1 MITLRFNRFDPFKTH
16 YFLEIKTLN
25 DCLSYNLPNFIPMK
39 KNILLYLFLF
49 TALILIFQLVNSKK
63 VFDDLNGKWTEIKV
77 LNEKL
82 KDTIS
87 KLQLRLDEQNDFNLE
102 GNEYALRNFENQN
115 INNIAIHVKDELYKI
130 NSNREKKDLI
140 PYTEMDRTFL
150 INKVKVLNHLWVVAN
165 FSDGAQWGEIF
176 LTYQIDKNGGLDFE
190 LKEHFLYSNPD

>member
-1 MITLRFNRFDPFKTH
+1 
-16 YFLEIKTLN
+16 
-25 DCLSYNLPNFIPMK
+25 MK

-150 INKVKVLNHLWVVAN
+150 INKVKVLNHRWVVAN
-165 FSDGAQWGEIF
+165 FSDGALWGEIF

>member
-1 MITLRFNRFDPFKTH
+1 
-16 YFLEIKTLN
+16 
-25 DCLSYNLPNFIPMK
+25 MK

-150 INKVKVLNHLWVVAN
+150 INKVKVLNHRWVVAN
-165 FSDGAQWGEIF
+165 FSYGAQWGEIF